1 MTRHPGTIGREGCT
15 LRALRARRKGD
26 KIKVELVERLRAE
39 TTMTLKW
46 VAERLV
52 MGSWSYVSN
61 LLAAERKKIR

>member
-1 MTRHPGTIGREGCT
+1 M
-15 LRALRARRKGD
+15 RALRARRKGD